1 MCFLSF
7 VWRQLEFAFFG
18 APTSVGALF
27 ICCRSKYGQRY
38 AIPKKTIDV
47 TGVELTPGEPDV
59 CLGNG
64 AHGFECCCD
73 ECDYMLCCLETHD
86 YSQCSTCNDK
96 NCPLSS
102 KQEKHSKRC
111 P

>member
-1 MCFLSF
+1 MIIDIT
-7 VWRQLEFAFFG
+7 G
-18 APTSVGALF
+18 
-27 ICCRSKYGQRY
+27 
-38 AIPKKTIDV
+38 TI
-47 TGVELTPGEPDV
+47 LTPGNLGKD

-64 AHGFECCCD
+64 KHIGIECCCN